1 MGLVFVQGV
10 ETATYLLEFFSQKII
25 PGMLGEGFLAG
36 ISNANESQVVG
47 SSFAPAN
54 LNDSNKEKLCSKE
67 GMTRQEGA
75 KGRKIVVDRCR
86 YLRSTVSDR
95 HLHVYTIFT

>member
-1 MGLVFVQGV
+1 M
-10 ETATYLLEFFSQKII
+10 
-25 PGMLGEGFLAG
+25 EGFLAG

-54 LNDSNKEKLCSKE
+54 LDDSNKEKLCSKE

-75 KGRKIVVDRCR
+75 KGRKTAVDRCSVVPHNIR
-86 YLRSTVSDR
+86 KYHDVSTIYR
-95 HLHVYTIFT
+95 